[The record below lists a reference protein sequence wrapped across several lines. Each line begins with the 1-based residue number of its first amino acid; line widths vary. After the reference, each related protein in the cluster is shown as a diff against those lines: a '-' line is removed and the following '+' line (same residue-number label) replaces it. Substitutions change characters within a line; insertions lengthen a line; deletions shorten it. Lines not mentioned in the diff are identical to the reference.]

1 MAPTS
6 ELILETSD
14 LGYSYHPGKFAFR
27 HLNLTLRRGE
37 ILGLLG
43 RNGAGKTTCVRV
55 LTTLLPP
62 TEGKA
67 RVLGYDLTRGGRA
80 LRARMGVV
88 LQAESLDY
96 VTVERNL
103 TLYALLW
110 GVDRETAQSRAEE
123 MLTLFELEDSRKRK
137 PWALSGGQRRR
148 FQVARELMH
157 DMELL
162 FLDEPTA
169 GLDAVAR
176 QRILAYLRKRAQ
188 QGLAIIFTTHILHEA
203 DLLCDRIAVM
213 EQGTVITEGTPE
225 GLKQRHGG
233 ARQVTVEFTGPL
245 GTDAPGLM
253 ELLHRGAES
262 LTLLEEAPDQVSF
275 TARNPEAMV
284 AQISMWAQSRGRP
297 LARLSVREVTLEEA
311 FLGVVQKSPGG
322 KAVS

>member
-1 MAPTS
+1 LAPAP
-6 ELILETSD
+6 EPILETTD
-14 LGYSYHPGKFAFR
+14 LGYSYRPGRFAFR
-27 HLNLTLRRGE
+27 HLNLTLHRGE

-110 GVDRETAQSRAEE
+110 GVDRETARTRAEE

-157 DMELL
+157 DMDLL

-176 QRILAYLRKRAQ
+176 QRILGYLRKRAQ
-188 QGLAIIFTTHILHEA
+188 QGLGIIFTTHILHEA

-213 EQGTVITEGTPE
+213 ELGRVLTEGTPE
-225 GLKQRHGG
+225 ELKQRHGG
-233 ARQVTVEFTGPL
+233 SRQVTVEFVEPL
-245 GTDAPGLM
+245 GGDAQALA
-253 ELLHRGAES
+253 ELLRRVGDS
-262 LTLLEEAPDQVSF
+262 LTILEETPDQVSF
-275 TARNPEAMV
+275 TAKNPEAMV
-284 AQISMWAQSRGRP
+284 AQISMWAQGRHRS

-311 FLGVVQKSPGG
+311 FLGMVQQRPAGEVG
-322 KAVS
+322 P